1 VLLRAVFRFTTL
13 PIAFCERRR
22 KKALA
27 IIFMTAPVIK
37 IKPTV
42 LKMIVPMYVFIL
54 IYDRTVSAN
63 NKSSTKTAAKK
74 R

>member
-42 LKMIVPMYVFIL
+42 LKMIVPMYLFIFNL
-54 IYDRTVSAN
+54 
-63 NKSSTKTAAKK
+63 
-74 R
+74 

>member
-1 VLLRAVFRFTTL
+1 ML
-13 PIAFCERRR
+13 PI
-22 KKALA
+22 
-27 IIFMTAPVIK
+27 IFITPPVIK
-37 IKPTV
+37 TEPIA

-63 NKSSTKTAAKK
+63 NKSSTKTAPKK

>member
-1 VLLRAVFRFTTL
+1 
-13 PIAFCERRR
+13 
-22 KKALA
+22 LA